1 MHRPS
6 SILIAALFLCNC
18 TPQEPHR
25 EPAVPLDTFK
35 ERREPGSESRFEQ
48 PEEPETPKLDPLPQ
62 KAKKDIRAWFSAMGP
77 IKPNESFGELIT
89 RAARFH
95 LNKPYLNPDQS
106 SGPEILDTT
115 LETFQCVSLVETSL
129 AMARCLWMGTSTP
142 RCYRDE
148 VAATRYRDGRMGG
161 YATRLHYFYDWLEN
175 NSQRERLAWMTESMG
190 GKRVFRKFSIM
201 SKNPEKYPALAD
213 PLIFAQIQSLEDS
226 LNEYEL
232 FWIPTNEVE
241 AMQSQLKEG
250 DIVGVIGNIKGLL
263 ISHTG
268 LVAYGQ
274 DNQPHYL
281 HASSHHKRVVFTP
294 GTVAEYMK
302 SQKKRK
308 GIVVARP
315 LAP

>member
-1 MHRPS
+1 MHKRA

-25 EPAVPLDTFK
+25 EPVLSSDAFEKGTNVVPEAEED
-35 ERREPGSESRFEQ
+35 ENSGSD
-48 PEEPETPKLDPLPQ
+48 TPKLDPLPQ
-62 KAKKDIRAWFSAMGP
+62 KAKKDIQSWFRSIGP

-129 AMARCLWMGTSTP
+129 SLARCLWMGTPTP

-148 VAATRYRDGRMGG
+148 VAATRYRDGLMGG
-161 YATRLHYFYDWLEN
+161 YVTRLHYFYDWLQDN
-175 NSQRERLAWMTESMG
+175 TQRERLAWMTEALG
-190 GKRVFRKFSIM
+190 GKRVYRKFSIM
-201 SKNPEKYPALAD
+201 SDHPDKYPALTD
-213 PLIFAQIQSLEDS
+213 PLIFSQIKSLEES

-232 FWIPTNEVE
+232 YWIPTNDIEQV
-241 AMQSQLKEG
+241 QHQLKEG
-250 DIVGVIGNIKGLL
+250 DIVGVIGNTKGIL
-263 ISHTG
+263 IIHTG
-268 LVAYGQ
+268 LVSYGA
-274 DNQPHYL
+274 DKKPHYL